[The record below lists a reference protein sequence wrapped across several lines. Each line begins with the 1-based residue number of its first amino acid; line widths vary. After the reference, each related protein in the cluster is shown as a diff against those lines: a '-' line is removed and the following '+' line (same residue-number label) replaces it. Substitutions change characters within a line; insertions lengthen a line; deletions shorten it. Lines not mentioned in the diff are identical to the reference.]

1 MSWRQIIHWIT
12 QLIVFMAYV
21 LATTVLVASLMVRI
35 YEWRYQDRIYPEVT
49 VWGFDLSGLGL
60 NEAMA
65 LLDHQFNPYQGEQ
78 LTLRHGQQAWQVSPS
93 DLGVSLDAAATA
105 VLAHAVGR
113 EATLWDSLQEQAQA
127 LRRGYEV
134 EPILKFDTG
143 AAMVFLSQLAQEVN
157 RPVRNAN
164 LTVDGLQVEVSPS
177 QVGWDVHLPAT
188 YQLLYERI
196 ASFSGG
202 EVELVVQEKPPL
214 IADVSETQ
222 ALVATMIGSPLVL
235 SPNFEAQGEL
245 VGDLQPWT
253 LSQESISDML
263 IVRQVKEENNE
274 AKLEAGLDQKKL
286 EAYVEGLAGQ
296 IERSPRNARF
306 DFDETTTSAET
317 SARSVEPLSAG
328 GSLTPIVPSREGRA
342 LDITET
348 MRLINIHVTTA
359 NREITLPILVVR
371 PQVADDDGPN
381 LGIVE
386 LVSEGITYFKGSS
399 AERVHNIQAA
409 SSRFHGLVI
418 PPGQTFSFNE
428 HLGEV
433 SAETGYE
440 ESVIIFGDRTRVGIG
455 GGVCQV
461 STTAFRAAFWG
472 SFPILERS
480 AHGFRVSWYEPPVGL
495 DATVYSPWVDLKFL
509 NDTSYYLL
517 IETEA
522 DTQTGTLTFRFYSTS
537 TGRTVEMEGPFE
549 ENVVPHGEPV
559 YEDDPTLPKGTT
571 KQAEWA
577 RDGVDV
583 TIYRII
589 KEGNEVIA
597 REKFFSRY
605 EPWQAVYLV
614 GTKE

>member
-1 MSWRQIIHWIT
+1 
-12 QLIVFMAYV
+12 MAYV
-21 LATTVLVASLMVRI
+21 LATIVLVASLMVRI

-49 VWGFDLSGLGL
+49 VWGLDLSGLGL

-78 LTLRHGQQAWQVSPS
+78 LTLRHGQQTSASSVESSWQVSPS

-105 VLAHAVGR
+105 VSAHAVGR

-127 LRRGYEV
+127 LRHGYEV

-143 AAMVFLSQLAQEVN
+143 AATIFLSQLAQQVN

-164 LTVDGLQVEVSPS
+164 LTVDGLQVEATSS

-202 EVELVVQEKPPL
+202 EVELVVQEKQPL

-222 ALVATMIGSPLVL
+222 ALVETMIGSPLLL
-235 SPNFEAQGEL
+235 SPNFEALGEL
-245 VGDLQPWT
+245 VGALESWT
-253 LSQESISDML
+253 LGQESISDML
-263 IVRQVKEENNE
+263 IIRQVKEDDSA
-274 AKLEAGLDQKKL
+274 AKLEVELDQEKL

-296 IERSPRNARF
+296 IERSPQNARF
-306 DFDETTTSAET
+306 DFDETT
-317 SARSVEPLSAG
+317 
-328 GSLTPIVPSREGRA
+328 GSLTPTFDSQEGRA

-348 MRLINIHVTTA
+348 MRLINAHVTTA
-359 NREITLPILVVR
+359 DREITLPILAVR

-381 LGIVE
+381 LGILE
-386 LVSEGITYFKGSS
+386 LVSEGVTHFKGSS
-399 AERVHNIQAA
+399 AGRIQNIQVSA
-409 SSRFHGLVI
+409 SKFHGLVI

-433 SAETGYE
+433 SAEAGYE
-440 ESVIIFGDRTRVGIG
+440 ESLIILGDRTRVGIG

-472 SFPILERS
+472 AFPILERS

-517 IETEA
+517 IETEINP
-522 DTQTGTLTFRFYSTS
+522 QTGTLTFRFYSTE

-549 ENVVPHGEPV
+549 DNVVPHEPPV
-559 YEDDPTLPKGTT
+559 YEDDPTLPQGTT
-571 KQAEWA
+571 KQVEWA

-589 KEGNEVIA
+589 KEGDEVIS
-597 REKFFSRY
+597 REKLFSRY
-605 EPWQAVYLV
+605 RPWTAVYLV

>member
-1 MSWRQIIHWIT
+1 MSWRRVVHWIT
-12 QLIVFMAYV
+12 QLIIFMAYV
-21 LATTVLVASLMVRI
+21 LATIVLVAFLTVRI

-49 VWGFDLSGLGL
+49 VWGLDLGGLGL

-78 LTLRHGQQAWQVSPS
+78 LTLRYGQQAWQVSPS

-105 VLAHAVGR
+105 VSAHAVGR

-143 AAMVFLSQLAQEVN
+143 AAMVFLSQLAREVN

-164 LTVDGLQVEVSPS
+164 LTVDGLEVEVTSG
-177 QVGWDVHLPAT
+177 QVGWDVHLAAT
-188 YQLLYERI
+188 YQLLHERL

-202 EVELVVQEKPPL
+202 EVELVVQEQPPL
-214 IADVSETQ
+214 IADVGETQ
-222 ALVATMIGSPLVL
+222 ALVETMIGSPLVL
-235 SPNFEAQGEL
+235 SPNFEAQGDL
-245 VGDLQPWT
+245 VGDLEPWT
-253 LSQESISDML
+253 LSREAISDML
-263 IVRQVKEENNE
+263 IIRQVKEDDSEV
-274 AKLEAGLDQKKL
+274 KLEAELDQEKL
-286 EAYVEGLAGQ
+286 GAYVEGLAGQ
-296 IERSPRNARF
+296 VERSPRNARF
-306 DFDETTTSAET
+306 DFDDS
-317 SARSVEPLSAG
+317 SG
-328 GSLTPIVPSREGRA
+328 GLTPIVRSREGRA
-342 LDITET
+342 LDTADT
-348 MRLINIHVTTA
+348 MRLINTQVATA
-359 NREITLPILVVR
+359 DREITLPILVVR
-371 PQVADDDGPN
+371 PQVADDDGPD

-386 LVSEGITYFKGSS
+386 LVSEGITHFKGSS
-399 AERVHNIQAA
+399 AGRVHNIQV
-409 SSRFHGLVI
+409 SSSKFHGLVI

-428 HLGEV
+428 HLGEI
-433 SAETGYE
+433 SAEAGYE

-472 SFPILERS
+472 GFPIIERS

-509 NDTSYYLL
+509 NDTSHHLL

-522 DTQTGTLTFRFYSTS
+522 DVQTGTLTFRFYSTS
-537 TGRTVEMEGPFE
+537 TGRTVEMEGPVE
-549 ENVVPHGEPV
+549 DNVTPHEPPI

-571 KQAEWA
+571 KQVEWA

-589 KEGNEVIA
+589 KEGDEVIS

-605 EPWQAVYLV
+605 RPWTAVYLV

>member
-1 MSWRQIIHWIT
+1 MFLRRIIHWIT
-12 QLIVFMAYV
+12 QVVIFLIYV
-21 LATTVLVASLMVRI
+21 LVTIVLAASLMVRI
-35 YEWRYQDRIYPEVT
+35 YEWRYQDRIYPGVT
-49 VWGFDLSGLGL
+49 VWGLDLGGLGL
-60 NEAMA
+60 NEAMT

-78 LTLRHGQQAWQVSPS
+78 LTLRHGQQPWQASPS

-105 VLAHAVGR
+105 VSAHAVGR
-113 EATLWDSLQEQAQA
+113 GATLWNNLLEQAEA
-127 LRRGYEV
+127 LRHGREV

-164 LTVDGLQVEVSPS
+164 LTVDGLQVEVTSS
-177 QVGWDVHLPAT
+177 QVGWDVDLAAT
-188 YQLLYERI
+188 YQLLYQRI

-202 EVELVVQEKPPL
+202 EVGLVVQEKPPL
-214 IADVSETQ
+214 IADVSETR
-222 ALVATMIGSPLVL
+222 ALVETMIGSPLVL

-253 LSQESISDML
+253 LSRETISDML
-263 IVRQVKEENNE
+263 IIRQVKEDDNVV
-274 AKLEAGLDQKKL
+274 KLEAELDQEKL
-286 EAYVEGLAGQ
+286 GAYVEGLAAQ
-296 IERSPRNARF
+296 IEWSPRNARF
-306 DFDETTTSAET
+306 DFDETTTSAE
-317 SARSVEPLSAG
+317 LSAG
-328 GSLTPIVPSREGRA
+328 GSLTPIVNSREGRA

-348 MRLINIHVTTA
+348 MQLINAQVTTA
-359 NREITLPILVVR
+359 NREITLPIVAVR
-371 PQVADDDGPN
+371 PQVADDDGPD

-386 LVSEGITYFKGSS
+386 LVSEGVTYFKGSS
-399 AERVHNIQAA
+399 AGRIHNIQVAA
-409 SSRFHGLVI
+409 SKFHGLVI

-428 HLGEV
+428 HLAEV

-472 SFPILERS
+472 GFPILERS
-480 AHGFRVSWYEPPVGL
+480 PHGFRVSWYEPPVGL

-509 NDTSYYLL
+509 NDTSYHLL

-522 DTQTGTLTFRFYSTS
+522 DPQTGTLAFRFYSTK

-571 KQAEWA
+571 KQVEWA
-577 RDGVDV
+577 RDGTDV

-589 KEGNEVIA
+589 KEGDEVIS
-597 REKFFSRY
+597 REEFFSRY
-605 EPWQAVYLV
+605 QPWQAVYLV

>member
-1 MSWRQIIHWIT
+1 MSLRRIIYWII
-12 QLIVFMAYV
+12 QLIVLVAYV
-21 LATTVLVASLMVRI
+21 LAATVLVASLVVRI
-35 YEWRYQDRIYPEVT
+35 YEWRYQDRIYPGVT
-49 VWGFDLSGLGL
+49 VWGLDLGGLGL

-78 LTLRHGQQAWQVSPS
+78 LTLRHGQQTSASSVEPSWQVSPS
-93 DLGVSLDAAATA
+93 DLGVSLDVAATA
-105 VLAHAVGR
+105 VSAHAVGR
-113 EATLWDSLQEQAQA
+113 GPTVWDSLWEQAQA
-127 LRRGYEV
+127 LRQGHEV

-143 AAMVFLSQLAQEVN
+143 VAMVFLSQLAREVN

-164 LTVDGLQVEVSPS
+164 LTVDGLEVEVTSS
-177 QVGWDVHLPAT
+177 QVGWDVDLAAT

-196 ASFSGG
+196 TSFSGG
-202 EVELVVQEKPPL
+202 EVGLVVREKPPL
-214 IADVSETQ
+214 IAGVSETQ
-222 ALVATMIGSPLVL
+222 APVETMIGSPLVL
-235 SPNFEAQGEL
+235 SPNLEAQGEL
-245 VGDLQPWT
+245 VGDLEAWT
-253 LSQESISDML
+253 LSREAISDML
-263 IVRQVKEENNE
+263 IIRQVKEDDSE
-274 AKLEAGLDQKKL
+274 AKLEVELDQEKL
-286 EAYVEGLAGQ
+286 GAYVEGLASQ
-296 IERSPRNARF
+296 VERSPRNARF
-306 DFDETTTSAET
+306 DFDDS
-317 SARSVEPLSAG
+317 SG
-328 GSLTPIVPSREGRA
+328 GLTPIVRSREGRA
-342 LDITET
+342 LDTAGT
-348 MRLINIHVTTA
+348 MRLINTQVATV
-359 NREITLPILVVR
+359 NREITLPILAVR
-371 PQVADDDGPN
+371 PQVADDDGRN

-399 AERVHNIQAA
+399 AGRVHNIQVAA
-409 SSRFHGLVI
+409 SKLHGLVI

-440 ESVIIFGDRTRVGIG
+440 ESVIILGDRTRVGIG

-472 SFPILERS
+472 GFAILERS

-509 NDTSYYLL
+509 NDTSHHLL

-522 DTQTGTLTFRFYSTS
+522 DVQTGTLTFRFYSTS
-537 TGRTVEMEGPFE
+537 TGRTVEMEGPVE
-549 ENVVPHGEPV
+549 DNVIPHEPPI

-571 KQAEWA
+571 KQVEWA

-589 KEGNEVIA
+589 KEGDEVTS

-605 EPWQAVYLV
+605 RPWTAVYLV

>member
-1 MSWRQIIHWIT
+1 MFWKRIIHWIT
-12 QLIVFMAYV
+12 QLIIFMAYV
-21 LATTVLVASLMVRI
+21 LATIVLLAFLVVRI

-49 VWGFDLSGLGL
+49 VWGLDLSGLGS

-65 LLDHQFNPYQGEQ
+65 LLDHQFNPYQENQ
-78 LTLRHGQQAWQVSPS
+78 LTLRHGQQSWQISPS

-105 VLAHAVGR
+105 VSAHAVGR
-113 EATLWDSLQEQAQA
+113 GGSLWDNLQEQAQA
-127 LRRGYEV
+127 LRRGHEV
-134 EPILKFDTG
+134 EPILNFDTG
-143 AAMVFLSQLAQEVN
+143 VAVVFLSQLAQEVN
-157 RPVRNAN
+157 RPARNAN
-164 LTVDGLQVEVSPS
+164 LTVDGLQVEVTSS
-177 QVGWDVHLPAT
+177 QVGWDVDLAAT

-202 EVELVVQEKPPL
+202 EVELVVQEKSPL

-222 ALVATMIGSPLVL
+222 ALVETMIGSPLLL
-235 SPNFEAQGEL
+235 SPNFEALGEL

-253 LSQESISDML
+253 LGQESISDML
-263 IVRQVKEENNE
+263 IIRQVKEDDSA
-274 AKLEAGLDQKKL
+274 AKLEVDLDQEKL

-306 DFDETTTSAET
+306 DFDDSTG
-317 SARSVEPLSAG
+317 V
-328 GSLTPIVPSREGRA
+328 LTPTVNSQEGRA

-348 MRLINIHVTTA
+348 MRLINAHVTTA
-359 NREITLPILVVR
+359 DREITLPILAVR
-371 PQVADDDGPN
+371 PQVADDDGPS

-386 LVSEGITYFKGSS
+386 LVSEGVTSFKGSS
-399 AERVHNIQAA
+399 AGRIQNIQVSA
-409 SSRFHGLVI
+409 SKFHGLVI

-433 SAETGYE
+433 SAEAGYE
-440 ESVIIFGDRTRVGIG
+440 ESLIIFGDRTRVGIG

-472 SFPILERS
+472 AFPILERS

-522 DTQTGTLTFRFYSTS
+522 DTQTGTLTFRFYSTE
-537 TGRTVEMEGPFE
+537 TGRSVELEGPFE
-549 ENVVPHGEPV
+549 DNVVPHGDPV
-559 YEDDPTLPKGTT
+559 YEDDPTLPQGTT
-571 KQAEWA
+571 KQVEWA
-577 RDGVDV
+577 RNGVDV
-583 TIYRII
+583 TLYRII
-589 KEGNEVIA
+589 KEGDEVIS
-597 REKFFSRY
+597 REEFFSRY
-605 EPWQAVYLV
+605 EPWQARYLV

>member
-1 MSWRQIIHWIT
+1 MFWKRIIHWIT
-12 QLIVFMAYV
+12 QLIIFMAYV
-21 LATTVLVASLMVRI
+21 LATIVLLAFLVVRI

-49 VWGFDLSGLGL
+49 VWGLDLSGLGS

-65 LLDHQFNPYQGEQ
+65 LLDHQFNPYQENQ
-78 LTLRHGQQAWQVSPS
+78 LTLRHGQQLWQVSPS

-105 VLAHAVGR
+105 VAAHAVGR
-113 EATLWDSLQEQAQA
+113 GAALWDNLQEQAQA
-127 LRRGYEV
+127 LRRGHEV
-134 EPILKFDTG
+134 EPILNFDTG
-143 AAMVFLSQLAQEVN
+143 VAVVFLSQLGQQVD

-164 LTVDGLQVEVSPS
+164 LTMDGLQVEVTSS
-177 QVGWDVHLPAT
+177 QVGWDVDLPAT

-196 ASFSGG
+196 ASFSEG
-202 EVELVVQEKPPL
+202 EVELVVQKKPPL

-222 ALVATMIGSPLVL
+222 ALVETMIGSPLL
-235 SPNFEAQGEL
+235 LNPNFEALGEL
-245 VGDLQPWT
+245 VGDLESWALGPD
-253 LSQESISDML
+253 SISDML
-263 IVRQVKEENNE
+263 IIRQVKEDDST
-274 AKLEAGLDQKKL
+274 AKLEVELDQKQL
-286 EAYVEGLAGQ
+286 EAYIEGLAGQ
-296 IERSPRNARF
+296 IAQSPQNARL
-306 DFDETTTSAET
+306 DFDETT
-317 SARSVEPLSAG
+317 G
-328 GSLTPIVPSREGRA
+328 GLTPIVQSREGRV

-348 MRLINIHVTTA
+348 MRLINAQVTTA
-359 NREITLPILVVR
+359 NREITLPIVAVR
-371 PQVADDDGPN
+371 PQVADDDEPET

-386 LVSEGITYFKGSS
+386 LVSEGVTYFKGSS
-399 AERVHNIQAA
+399 AGRVHNIQVAA
-409 SSRFHGLVI
+409 SKFHGLVI

-472 SFPILERS
+472 GYPILERS

-522 DTQTGTLTFRFYSTS
+522 DTQTGTLTFRFYSTE
-537 TGRTVEMEGPFE
+537 TGRSVELEGPFE
-549 ENVVPHGEPV
+549 DNVVPHGDPV
-559 YEDDPTLPKGTT
+559 YEDDPTLPQGTT
-571 KQAEWA
+571 KQVEWA
-577 RDGVDV
+577 RNGVDV
-583 TIYRII
+583 TLYRII
-589 KEGNEVIA
+589 KEGDEVIS
-597 REKFFSRY
+597 REEFFSRY
-605 EPWQAVYLV
+605 RPWQAMYLV

>member
-1 MSWRQIIHWIT
+1 MLWKRIIHWIT
-12 QLIVFMAYV
+12 QLAIFLVYV
-21 LATTVLVASLMVRI
+21 LATIVLLAFLTVRI

-49 VWGFDLSGLGL
+49 VWGLDLSGLGS

-65 LLDHQFNPYQGEQ
+65 LLDHQFNPYQANQ
-78 LTLRHGQQAWQVSPS
+78 LTLRHGQQSWQVSPS
-93 DLGVSLDAAATA
+93 DLGVSVDAAATA
-105 VLAHAVGR
+105 VSAHAVGR

-127 LRRGYEV
+127 LRRGHEV
-134 EPILKFDTG
+134 EPILNFDTG
-143 AAMVFLSQLAQEVN
+143 VAVVFLSQLAQQVN
-157 RPVRNAN
+157 RPVRNTN
-164 LTVDGLQVEVSPS
+164 LTIDGLQVVVTSS
-177 QVGWDVHLPAT
+177 QVGWDVDLPAT

-196 ASFSGG
+196 VSFSGG

-222 ALVATMIGSPLVL
+222 ALVETMIGSPLLL
-235 SPNFEAQGEL
+235 SSNFEAQGEL
-245 VGDLQPWT
+245 AGDLQPWT
-253 LSQESISDML
+253 LGQESISDML
-263 IVRQVKEENNE
+263 IIRQVKEDDST
-274 AKLEAGLDQKKL
+274 AKLEVELDREQL

-296 IERSPRNARF
+296 IAKSPKNARF
-306 DFDETTTSAET
+306 DFDETT
-317 SARSVEPLSAG
+317 
-328 GSLTPIVPSREGRA
+328 GSLTPIVNSQEGRA

-348 MRLINIHVTTA
+348 MRLTNAHVTTA
-359 NREITLPILVVR
+359 DREITLPILAVR
-371 PQVADDDGPN
+371 PQVADDDGLN
-381 LGIVE
+381 LGVVE
-386 LVSEGITYFKGSS
+386 LVSEGVTHFKGSS
-399 AERVHNIQAA
+399 AGRIQNIQVSA
-409 SSRFHGLVI
+409 SRFHGLVI

-433 SAETGYE
+433 SAEAGYE
-440 ESVIIFGDRTRVGIG
+440 ESLIIFGDRTRVGIG

-472 SFPILERS
+472 GFPIIERS

-509 NDTSYYLL
+509 NDTPYHLL

-522 DTQTGTLTFRFYSTS
+522 DVQTGMLTFRFYSTKV
-537 TGRTVEMEGPFE
+537 GRTVEMEGPVE
-549 ENVVPHGEPV
+549 DNVTLHEPPV

-571 KQAEWA
+571 KQVEWA

-589 KEGNEVIA
+589 REGDEVIS

-605 EPWQAVYLV
+605 RPWTAVYLV